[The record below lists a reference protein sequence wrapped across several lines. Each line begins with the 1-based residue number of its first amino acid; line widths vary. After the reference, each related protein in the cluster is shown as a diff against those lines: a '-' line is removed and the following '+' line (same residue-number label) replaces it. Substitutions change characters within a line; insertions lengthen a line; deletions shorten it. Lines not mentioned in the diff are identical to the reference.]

1 MSWKNPP
8 TNFTLE
14 IIKQSE
20 ELLRKAA
27 GETLQGVVNGSP
39 VDTGTFRGN
48 HLVSLN
54 EVDNAFDVSVRDKSG
69 SATIAKGM
77 STILQ
82 AKIGDVIYIQN
93 NLPYAVALENGHS
106 QQAPFGV
113 YSIAYLNAK
122 NKFGL

>member
-1 MSWKNPP
+1 MSWNNPP

-27 GETLQGVVNGSP
+27 GETLQGVVSGSP

-54 EVDNAFDVSVRDKSG
+54 EVDNTFDVSVQDQSG

-77 STILQ
+77 ATILQ

-93 NLPYAVALENGHS
+93 NLPYSVALENGHS

>member
-1 MSWKNPP
+1 MSWDNPP

-27 GETLQGVVNGSP
+27 GETLQGVINGSP
-39 VDTGTFRGN
+39 VDTGAFRGN
-48 HLVSLN
+48 HRVSLN
-54 EVDNAFDVSVRDKSG
+54 EADNAYDVTVQEKSG
-69 SATIAKGM
+69 SSTLEKGM
-77 STILQ
+77 ATILQ

-106 QQAPFGV
+106 EQFPLGI